1 MYQGRNMI
9 GLDRTG
15 LSDPYVRIT
24 LGNQTYRTRVILQ
37 TNNPRWKETVII
49 KEINFYE
56 KLESIIENPP
66 EIILEVFDQDIYGIN
81 EFMGKCY
88 VKPVVNMN
96 RVSPPKLK
104 WYRLFHKVY
113 DNPGDILASFELV
126 KKSINEKNEIFS
138 HLTSMNIPI
147 SIVPKTSKY
156 SLEILFWGIRNLK
169 INNSVLFTNR
179 EKVKIEIEIG
189 GISYFSDLIENV
201 FPNENFHSNTYKKIQ
216 RIELPEEN
224 EYKPNLNIRC
234 IAENPFSKNKSRL
247 IGSFT
252 VKSINDYFK
261 DAGTLTKSYKMFS
274 YQRFNSVMSETRL
287 DNIEVVKENSHVI
300 FFYLVIISLNSNG
313 NLDNSRLE
321 M

>member
-66 EIILEVFDQDIYGIN
+66 EIILEVFDQDIYGVN

-189 GISYFSDLIENV
+189 GISYFSDLIENI
-201 FPNENFHSNTYKKIQ
+201 FPNENFHSNTFKKVQ

-261 DAGTLTKSYKMFS
+261 DAETLTKSYKMFS
-274 YQRFNSVMSETRL
+274 YQRFNSGLSETRL
-287 DNIEVVKENSHVI
+287 ENIEVVKENSHVN
-300 FFYLVIISLNSNG
+300 FFTYLIIIRSHTFV
-313 NLDNSRLE
+313 
-321 M
+321 